1 MPIPDEFKKLYER
14 QGYRFVGKNQHSAV
28 KTCRWTKESLRR
40 GRNCFKRWYG
50 VESHRC
56 LQCTVSLF
64 CLNRCLYC
72 WRTFHPFFEQSMEN
86 MKIDEPSEIIEE
98 LINQQRLLL
107 TGFKGNP
114 NIDRKKF
121 EEAQFPN
128 NAALSLIG
136 ESLFYPKISSLLE
149 EFHKRNFTTF
159 LLTKGIIPEKIKS
172 LEVEPTNFYISLCAP
187 DEETFLK
194 VDNPLISKAW
204 ERQMESLELMKG
216 FSCRKVIRLT
226 LVKDLNLKDPEKY
239 AKLILKVEPDF
250 YEVKSFMHVGEA
262 QKRLPRETMPSMEDI
277 RKFAQELS
285 LHTGYK
291 IKDEDVAS
299 RVVLLSSI

>member
-1 MPIPDEFKKLYER
+1 MSIPEEFKKLYEK
-14 QGYRFVGKNQHSAV
+14 QAYRFVGKNQHSAV
-28 KTCRWTKESLRR
+28 KICRWTKESISR

-50 VESHRC
+50 VESHKC

-64 CLNRCLYC
+64 CLNRCSYC
-72 WRTFHPFFEQSMEN
+72 WRTFNPFFEQSMEN
-86 MKIDEPSEIIEE
+86 MKTDEPSEIIEQ

-114 NIDRKKF
+114 NVDRKKF

-136 ESLFYPKISSLLE
+136 ESILYPKLSDLLE

-159 LLTKGIIPEKIKS
+159 LLTKGILPEKIKS

-187 DEETFLK
+187 DKETFLK
-194 VDNPLISKAW
+194 VDHPLIPNAW
-204 ERQMESLELMKG
+204 EKQMESLELMKS

-226 LVKDLNLKDPEKY
+226 LVKNLNLKDPEKY
-239 AKLILKVEPDF
+239 AKLILKTEPDF
-250 YEVKSFMHVGEA
+250 IEPKGFVHVGEA
-262 QKRLPRETMPSMEDI
+262 QKRLPRESMPSMEDI

-291 IKDEDVAS
+291 IKDEEEAS
-299 RVVLLSSI
+299 RVVLLSKK